1 MQRQLLVW
9 PSIALSTALCC
20 AGRGHAVATA
30 LRLLPSPRR
39 ERAMSGIAI
48 ALLGFA
54 ADAGADRAAL
64 PDRALDAARRRGR
77 LHRYLSGSVAF
88 FGYMKTNPYHQFA
101 NYTLSVIPLFIL
113 MGALAERAGIATALF
128 KAAERALG
136 RFRGGLAMAVIGA
149 CTAFGAI
156 CGSSVAT
163 TATFGRAALP
173 ELEKYKYD
181 GGFATGTIAVGGT
194 LGILIP
200 PSVILVVYAIT
211 TEQNIA
217 KLFQAAL
224 IPGLLAALFYCI
236 TIAIVVR
243 RNPALAPM
251 SEKIEVERAPRS
263 FWPMLVGAALLAG
276 IAAQWWRGVH
286 RVGQCAD
293 PRPSGRADHARRQD
307 RHAGDHDRHRRGR
320 RHLRRRLH
328 ADRGRCRRR
337 HRHAAG
343 RPRAAHARL
352 ARHRGGDP
360 PDGRDLRHD
369 LHHPARRRGVRRLPG
384 AVAAADGRRPR
395 RSAALGLSPYVVLI
409 AMLAFYIL
417 LGAVMDEL
425 AMILLTLPVFFPV
438 IQALDFGM
446 PPDEVAIW
454 FGILV
459 LIVVGIGLTAPP
471 IGLNVFVIS
480 AMARNVPITATYRG
494 VLPFIVADI
503 IRLALCVAFPALS
516 LWLVRALN

>member
-1 MQRQLLVW
+1 MTGVETAVMGFGVMLLLIALRCPIGLSMLLV
-9 PSIALSTALCC
+9 
-20 AGRGHAVATA
+20 
-30 LRLLPSPRR
+30 
-39 ERAMSGIAI
+39 
-48 ALLGFA
+48 
-54 ADAGADRAAL
+54 
-64 PDRALDAARRRGR
+64 
-77 LHRYLSGSVAF
+77 GSVGYIHLSSGAAF

-113 MGALAERAGIATALF
+113 MGALAEKSGIAATLF
-128 KAAERALG
+128 KAAERAFG

-173 ELEKYKYD
+173 ELEEYKYE

-224 IPGLLAALFYCI
+224 LPGLLAALFYCI
-236 TIAIVVR
+236 TIALVVR
-243 RNPALAPM
+243 WKPEVAPVA
-251 SEKIEVERAPRS
+251 EDIEVEKSQRS
-263 FWPMLVGAALLAG
+263 IWQIAFGLALVAG
-276 IAAQWWRGVH
+276 IAAQWWRGEIEGDNALILGVLALPIMLVD
-286 RVGQCAD
+286 RTVMPAITIALVVIGGIYGGVFTPTEGAAVGAIAMLLVGLAQRALSLRD
-293 PRPSGRADHARRQD
+293 ALDALRQTAETSGMIFVILLGAEVFGAF
-307 RHAGDHDRHRRGR
+307 
-320 RHLRRRLH
+320 
-328 ADRGRCRRR
+328 
-337 HRHAAG
+337 
-343 RPRAAHARL
+343 L
-352 ARHRGGDP
+352 A
-360 PDGRDLRHD
+360 LS
-369 LHHPARRRGVRRLPG
+369 RLPTM
-384 AVAAADGRRPR
+384 AAETIG
-395 RSAALGLSPYVVLI
+395 SSGFSPYAVLI
-409 AMLAFYIL
+409 AMMALYIL

-438 IQALDFGM
+438 IQGLDFGM

-471 IGLNVFVIS
+471 IGLNVFVVS
-480 AMARNVPITATYRG
+480 SLARNVSIARTYRG
-494 VLPFIVADI
+494 VLPFIVADV
-503 IRLALCVAFPALS
+503 IRLAICVAFPALS
-516 LWLVRALN
+516 LALVRLLS

>member
-1 MQRQLLVW
+1 MTGATVALAGFALMLLLIALRAPIGLSMLLVGAAGYIQL
-9 PSIALSTALCC
+9 SSAQAL
-20 AGRGHAVATA
+20 
-30 LRLLPSPRR
+30 
-39 ERAMSGIAI
+39 
-48 ALLGFA
+48 
-54 ADAGADRAAL
+54 
-64 PDRALDAARRRGR
+64 
-77 LHRYLSGSVAF
+77 
-88 FGYMKTNPYHQFA
+88 FGYMKTNAYHQFA

-113 MGALAERAGIATALF
+113 MGALAERAGIARALF
-128 KAAERALG
+128 KSAEGALG
-136 RFRGGLAMAVIGA
+136 RFRGGLAMSVIGA

-173 ELEKYKYD
+173 ELLKYKYD
-181 GGFATGTIAVGGT
+181 AGFATGTIAVGGT

-236 TIAIVVR
+236 TIAIMVR
-243 RNPALAPM
+243 RNPDLAPPATV
-251 SEKIEVERAPRS
+251 IDIPRTKQPW
-263 FWPMLVGAALLAG
+263 WPKALGDAIFSAVAVQVVRGQLAWDLAAVFAGLALLIAVVDVAVMPAIMVAVVVVGGIYGGVFTPTEGAAVGAIAMLVIGVAQRSLSWNDIIEALRQTAETSGMIFIILLGAEIFGAFLALSRLPT
-276 IAAQWWRGVH
+276 IAAEII
-286 RVGQCAD
+286 
-293 PRPSGRADHARRQD
+293 
-307 RHAGDHDRHRRGR
+307 
-320 RHLRRRLH
+320 
-328 ADRGRCRRR
+328 
-337 HRHAAG
+337 
-343 RPRAAHARL
+343 
-352 ARHRGGDP
+352 GG
-360 PDGRDLRHD
+360 
-369 LHHPARRRGVRRLPG
+369 
-384 AVAAADGRRPR
+384 
-395 RSAALGLSPYVVLI
+395 SGLSPYVVLI
-409 AMLAFYIL
+409 VMLAFYIL

-480 AMARNVPITATYRG
+480 SIARTVPIRETYRG
-494 VLPFIVADI
+494 VLPFLLADV
-503 IRLALCVAFPALS
+503 IRLALVVVVPGLAL
-516 LWLVRALN
+516 WMVRALN